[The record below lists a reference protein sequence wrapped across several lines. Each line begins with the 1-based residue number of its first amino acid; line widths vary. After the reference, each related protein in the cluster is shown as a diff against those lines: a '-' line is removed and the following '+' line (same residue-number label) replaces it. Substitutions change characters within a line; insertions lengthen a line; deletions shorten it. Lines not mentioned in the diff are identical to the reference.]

1 MKVTVFGSD
10 YVGLVTGVCLAEVG
24 NDVLCIDNAVENI
37 NDRQKQV
44 LFNKIV
50 RHYDGDL
57 QSKTFALWGLAF
69 KPKTDD
75 MREAPSRVIL
85 EAFI

>member
-1 MKVTVFGSD
+1 
-10 YVGLVTGVCLAEVG
+10 LL
-24 NDVLCIDNAVENI
+24 NAVENV

-57 QSKTFALWGLAF
+57 QGKTFALWGLTF

>member
-1 MKVTVFGSD
+1 MGYK
-10 YVGLVTGVCLAEVG
+10 AE
-24 NDVLCIDNAVENI
+24 LLNAVENV

-44 LFNKIV
+44 LLNKIV

-57 QSKTFALWGLAF
+57 QGKTFALWGLAF

-85 EAFI
+85 ESLINAGACR